1 MNAEISRIRKNRGDS
16 EIIDHKPERLEERHM
31 LEMVYQIN
39 SNFSDLYNL
48 QYNNDDIDID
58 VFVDKITQNTYIVLN
73 MFEEMGIYP
82 DYFYDEIVKMNIDYK
97 KVLDRN
103 GDNSN
108 TLRVNNRLYKE
119 SSLSAKV
126 AKTVRSG
133 LEKGYY
139 RIQAYPKKDI
149 NDAFLE
155 MITFFEVFKIPYN
168 INTKEQ
174 CKKIFNEIKYNQIK
188 IIDEFINSDY
198 IFEDVEYLA
207 RLLFEYLSF
216 FVAMGIHPKE
226 YLDKYI
232 DSSNVKKK

>member
-16 EIIDHKPERLEERHM
+16 EIINHKPERLEERHM

-97 KVLDRN
+97 KVLERN

-126 AKTVRSG
+126 AKTVRIG
-133 LEKGYY
+133 LEK
-139 RIQAYPKKDI
+139 
-149 NDAFLE
+149 
-155 MITFFEVFKIPYN
+155 
-168 INTKEQ
+168 
-174 CKKIFNEIKYNQIK
+174 
-188 IIDEFINSDY
+188 
-198 IFEDVEYLA
+198 
-207 RLLFEYLSF
+207 
-216 FVAMGIHPKE
+216 
-226 YLDKYI
+226 
-232 DSSNVKKK
+232 